1 MIHEQLMSLSEE
13 IHKMDDS
20 LNELRKK
27 ATSFLL
33 QYVDNYEQVYFLSQ
47 LHSSKVVVDN
57 LKVWKATADNAVY
70 NMSSRLENILSIKD
84 IPSPVEKPERF
95 TEYIK
100 KNIKRLGKTET
111 AKLEALCK
119 TFSEIEE
126 QSSFWEWPFDVDG
139 FEKAFEKLRA
149 EAPTCISLEKIPM
162 GYEWS
167 DKGAI
172 NVPIFVEWQGQ
183 GGKPNFRL
191 FSNDY
196 ERLETLVATLLVA
209 FPVGK
214 MRVSFVDL
222 GFTREIAILKNK
234 LHKSLVEQYILD
246 ESDFAKWVTQKS
258 RQLQTSFAE
267 IGDVVEYNMQNG
279 IIHGN
284 YELCVLCIPSGLRKE
299 VSASLQQ
306 LIRQGHH
313 LGLYFA
319 IVETDAMKPCLDDGF
334 ITFAYDNYPDCLS
347 SSEGKNR
354 LFAGLGA
361 ELEKEKTALKQK
373 EQIRKLE
380 ANQKVQDVT
389 YKDATKEFAVEM
401 GANDNGQVVN
411 LTFESPHLLVLGKT
425 GSGKSNFLHLLLTKS
440 MLKYSP
446 ETLNFYLMDMKPGGV
461 ELADYR
467 DIPHV
472 NTLVADPGDSSINV
486 EFLQRIKDQV
496 EQRARKMQ
504 KAGVRDLLSY
514 NARNPQK
521 VLPRI
526 VILIDEFQSLF
537 DRKKYPDLS
546 MLLEVESL
554 LSDIL
559 AKGRSYG
566 INVVLA
572 TQTLMGTQI
581 PESVAKI
588 EKQYFLKAETF
599 DMGDIR
605 MFVRNVQEELLA
617 GIGSHGAFSV
627 NNSKGTIE
635 TFLPDLLLD
644 NESRSLTESLEAIRN
659 KCRKYEVNGNGT
671 VYYSVTQLECPDMC
685 SGLEDAYYG
694 DFPEVSLGRSVEI
707 NSQNVTVRFEDTKGQ
722 NLLVVGINERGR
734 FCIEEGGKW
743 QGLRILLVSLLSLLH
758 YSRKQGEEA
767 RFVLLLNSPD
777 IKPGTKAYDYLEN
790 LRDNYGVEIIRS
802 VGEQL
807 DFVEKLYDRA
817 KASLTG
823 QPLYVFVEGQDYYRL
838 DRELKNEDT
847 VGTVNQS
854 EESKLF
860 SFGNKPFGVSANQKL
875 TVRDAW
881 TYILENGP
889 MYRIYTIWQ
898 IQNFERF
905 IVESSVVRRY
915 FQNIAILYNAT
926 LRPINFKITNDIDF
940 KRLDYTNERLR
951 MCLFDGID
959 VNVMAPYQLPYM
971 DELEE
976 FIN

>member
-1 MIHEQLMSLSEE
+1 MIHEQLISLSEE

-27 ATSFLL
+27 AISFLL

-57 LKVWKATADNAVY
+57 QKVWKATADNAAY
-70 NMSSRLENILSIKD
+70 NMSSRLESIFSIKD
-84 IPSPVEKPERF
+84 IPCPVEKPKRF

-100 KNIKRLGKTET
+100 QNIKRLGKTEM
-111 AKLEALCK
+111 AKLETLCK
-119 TFSEIEE
+119 TFFEIEE
-126 QSSFWEWPFDVDG
+126 KSSFWEWPFVVDG
-139 FEKAFEKLRA
+139 FEKALEKLRV

-167 DKGAI
+167 DKSAI
-172 NVPIFVEWQGQ
+172 NVPIFAKWQGQ

-191 FSNDY
+191 FPNDY
-196 ERLETLVATLLVA
+196 ERLETLVATLLAA

-222 GFTREIAILKNK
+222 GFTREIAVLKNK
-234 LHKSLVEQYILD
+234 LHKSVVDQYILD
-246 ESDFAKWVTQKS
+246 ESDFSKWVTQKC
-258 RQLQTSFAE
+258 RQLQASFAE

-279 IIHGN
+279 EILEN
-284 YELCVLCIPSGLRKE
+284 YELCVICIPSDLRKD
-299 VSASLQQ
+299 VSISLRQ
-306 LIRQGHH
+306 LIRQGYH

-319 IVETDAMKPCLDDGF
+319 ILETASIKPYLDDSF
-334 ITFAYDNYPDCLS
+334 ITFAYNEFPDCLS
-347 SSEGKNR
+347 SNDGKNR
-354 LFAGLGA
+354 LFEILS
-361 ELEKEKTALKQK
+361 EEVEKEEAALKQK
-373 EQIRKLE
+373 KQIRKLQASQE
-380 ANQKVQDVT
+380 VQDVA
-389 YKDATKEFAVEM
+389 YKNATKEFAVEI
-401 GANDNGQVVN
+401 GVDDNGKGVN

-486 EFLQRIKDQV
+486 EFLQRIKEQV

-504 KAGVRDLLSY
+504 RVGVRDLLSY

-526 VILIDEFQSLF
+526 VVLIDEFQSLF

-581 PESVAKI
+581 PESVSKI

-605 MFVRNVQEELLA
+605 MFVRDVQEELLA
-617 GIGSHGAFSV
+617 GIKSHGAFSV
-627 NNSKGTIE
+627 NHSNGAVE

-644 NESRSLTESLEAIRN
+644 NESRSLMESLEAIRN
-659 KCRKYEVNGNGT
+659 KCRKYEANGDGT

-694 DFPEVSLGRSVEI
+694 DFPEISLGRSVEI
-707 NSQNVTVRFEDTKGQ
+707 NSQNVTVRLEDTKGQ
-722 NLLVVGINERGR
+722 NLLVVGINERGH

-743 QGLRILLVSLLSLLH
+743 QGLRILLVSLLTLLH

-767 RFVLLLNSPD
+767 RFVLLLNTPD

-790 LRDNYGVEIIRS
+790 LRRNYGIEIIRS

-807 DFVEKLYDRA
+807 DFVEELYDRV
-817 KASLTG
+817 KTSLSE
-823 QPLYVFVEGQDYYRL
+823 QPLYVFIEGQDYYRL
-838 DRELKNEDT
+838 DRELQTADVAKSANL
-847 VGTVNQS
+847 S

-860 SFGNKPFGVSANQKL
+860 SFGNKPFGVSANQRL

-881 TYILENGP
+881 MYILENGP
-889 MYRIYTIWQ
+889 LYRIHTIWQ

-905 IVESSVVRRY
+905 LVESSVVRRY

-926 LRPINFKITNDIDF
+926 LRPINLKMTNDIDF

-951 MCLFDGID
+951 MCLFDGVD

-971 DELEE
+971 DELED

>member
-1 MIHEQLMSLSEE
+1 MIHEQLISLSEE

-27 ATSFLL
+27 AISFLL

-57 LKVWKATADNAVY
+57 QKVWKATADNAAY
-70 NMSSRLENILSIKD
+70 NMSSRLESIFSIKD
-84 IPSPVEKPERF
+84 IPCPVEKPKRF

-100 KNIKRLGKTET
+100 QNIKRLGKTEM
-111 AKLEALCK
+111 AKLETLCK
-119 TFSEIEE
+119 TFFEIEE
-126 QSSFWEWPFDVDG
+126 KSSFWEWPFVVDG
-139 FEKAFEKLRA
+139 FEKAFKKIRA
-149 EAPTCISLEKIPM
+149 EAPTRISLGKIPM
-162 GYEWS
+162 GYERS
-167 DKGAI
+167 DKSAI
-172 NVPIFVEWQGQ
+172 IVPVFAKWQGL

-191 FSNDY
+191 FPNDY
-196 ERLETLVATLLVA
+196 ERLETLVATLLAA
-209 FPVGK
+209 FPIGK

-222 GFTREIAILKNK
+222 EFTREIAILKNK

-246 ESDFAKWVTQKS
+246 ESDFAKWVIQKS

-284 YELCVLCIPSGLRKE
+284 YELCVLYIPSNLRKD

-319 IVETDAMKPCLDDGF
+319 ILETDSMKSYLDDSF
-334 ITFAYDNYPDCLS
+334 ITITYDNYPDCFS
-347 SSEGKNR
+347 SHDDKNR
-354 LFAGLGA
+354 LFTGLGE
-361 ELEKEKTALKQK
+361 ELEKEKTVLKQK
-373 EQIRKLE
+373 EQTRKLE
-380 ANQKVQDVT
+380 ASQKVQDLA

-401 GANDNGQVVN
+401 GVNDNGKLVS
-411 LTFESPHLLVLGKT
+411 LTFDSPHLLVLGKT

-472 NTLVADPGDSSINV
+472 NILVADPGDSSINV
-486 EFLQRIKDQV
+486 AFLQRIKEQV

-526 VILIDEFQSLF
+526 VVLIDEFQSLF

-554 LSDIL
+554 LSDVL

-599 DMGDIR
+599 DLGDIR
-605 MFVRNVQEELLA
+605 MFVRNVQEELLV
-617 GIGSHGAFSV
+617 GIRSHGAFSV

-635 TFLPDLLLD
+635 TFLPDLLLN
-644 NESRSLTESLEAIRN
+644 NESRSLLESLEAIRK
-659 KCRKYEVNGNGT
+659 KCQKYEVNRGGT

-685 SGLEDAYYG
+685 LGLEDAYYS
-694 DFPEVSLGRSVEI
+694 DYPEISLGRSVEI
-707 NSQNVTVRFEDTKGQ
+707 NSQNVTVRLEDTKGQ

-743 QGLRILLVSLLSLLH
+743 QGLRILLVSLLTLLH
-758 YSRKQGEEA
+758 YSRRQGEDA
-767 RFVLLLNSPD
+767 QFVLLLNSPD

-790 LRDNYGVEIIRS
+790 LRKNYGIEIIRS

-807 DFVEKLYDRA
+807 DFVEQLYDRA
-817 KASLTG
+817 KSSLTE

-838 DRELKNEDT
+838 DRELKNKDVVET
-847 VGTVNQS
+847 ANQS

-860 SFGNKPFGVSANQKL
+860 SFGNKPFGMSASQKL

-881 TYILENGP
+881 MYILENGP
-889 MYRIYTIWQ
+889 LCRVHTVWQ

-926 LRPINFKITNDIDF
+926 LRPVNFKITSDIDF